1 MTEPSASGPH
11 DGSDPRATLLYIED
25 HPASVSV
32 MRSLLELRPQW
43 RFLTAGRLDTGLEL
57 ARAEHPDLVL
67 LDMRL
72 PDGSGTDGLRALRS
86 DPGTSGIPVVILT
99 AGPPG
104 GEPPLLAAG
113 AEQVWIKPHDL
124 SLTLAFL
131 DEVAARRA

>member
-1 MTEPSASGPH
+1 MGEVTTSGL
-11 DGSDPRATLLYIED
+11 DGGAHPRPTLLYVED

-43 RFLTAGRLDTGLEL
+43 RFLTAARLDAGLVL
-57 ARAEHPDLVL
+57 ARTEHPDLVL

-72 PDGSGTDGLRALRS
+72 PDGTGSDGLAALRS
-86 DPGTSGIPVVILT
+86 DPATSGIPVVILT

-104 GEPPLLAAG
+104 GERPLLEAG

-124 SLTLAFL
+124 SLTLDFL
-131 DEVAARRA
+131 DEIAARSA